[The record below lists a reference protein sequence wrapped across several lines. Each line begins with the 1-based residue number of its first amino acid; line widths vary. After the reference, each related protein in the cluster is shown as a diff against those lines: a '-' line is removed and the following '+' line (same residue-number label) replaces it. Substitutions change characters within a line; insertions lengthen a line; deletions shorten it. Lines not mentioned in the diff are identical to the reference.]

1 MKRFFTLIILCLFIY
16 ACKPGVPKDIIQPD
30 KMEKVLVDI
39 HIVDGYMSTLNL
51 PNQDTS
57 KKVVAPLYKGI
68 YHKFDIDSALFN
80 RSLDYYYRHPDVMK
94 KMYDSIS
101 VKLTFLK
108 EQVAKE
114 DLLAL
119 EYSFKGIFDASAKD
133 STQYDPT
140 LNRKYNYRYLIKQ
153 RYGNFGNVSSVAMP
167 PPVTMPAPVV
177 PSPDAVRPNAAP
189 DTLSPK
195 KALPVQ

>member
-30 KMEKVLVDI
+30 KMEKVLIDI
-39 HIVDGYMSTLNL
+39 HIVDGYLSTLNL
-51 PNQDTS
+51 PSQDTS
-57 KKVVAPLYKGI
+57 KKVAAPLYNGVYK
-68 YHKFDIDSALFN
+68 KFEIDSALYN
-80 RSLDYYYRHPDVMK
+80 RSLDYYYNHPDVMK

-101 VKLTFLK
+101 VKLTILK
-108 EQVAKE
+108 EQVTKE

-140 LNRKYNYRYLIKQ
+140 LDRRYNYRYLIKQ
-153 RYGNFGNVSSVAMP
+153 RYGNFGNVLSVSMP
-167 PPVTMPAPVV
+167 PPIAMPTPVPTEV
-177 PSPDAVRPNAAP
+177 KPAL
-189 DTLSPK
+189 DTLSAK
-195 KALPVQ
+195 KTKFPVQ